1 MHESC
6 VKHQFESAV
15 DVCRTCGRDFCG
27 ECLVYPFGED
37 KPPYCLDCA
46 LSASGVR
53 SAPGKPPLLS
63 KKEIKARHK
72 QWRLQRASTQRPS
85 PRVEVSA
92 FDDFNDMTA
101 SLPASDAGDDNPL
114 SWLDDHL
121 EATGKRVPF

>member
-6 VKHQFESAV
+6 EKHQFESAI

-27 ECLVYPFGED
+27 ECLVYPFGDD
-37 KPPYCLDCA
+37 KAPYCLDCA

-53 SAPGKPPLLS
+53 SAPGKTSRLT

-72 QWRLQRASTQRPS
+72 QWRLQRASAQRQTPA
-85 PRVEVSA
+85 VEVAA
-92 FDDFNDMTA
+92 FEEFETPTPTTA
-101 SLPASDAGDDNPL
+101 ASDTGGDNPL

-121 EATGKRVPF
+121 EDTGKRVPF